1 MLDIRFVR
9 ENVDKV
15 TEALKKRNYPLAI
28 DDFLKDEEER
38 RALLKESEKLRNVR
52 NLISEEIGKHKRKVV
67 EEISKAMEEK
77 RSSLVNLLKGILP
90 QDRLSALYNEVTS
103 EKAFINLI
111 SDNMKSVSE
120 KIKGLDAQLL
130 ALDEKATAFL
140 LNIPNIP
147 HESVP
152 VGKDE
157 TENKVVRT
165 WSEPKDLGFPPL
177 NHWDIA
183 EMLGIIDF
191 DRAAKIAGARFALMR
206 GAGARLE
213 RALMNFMLDLNTS
226 KGYTEVFPPILVNR
240 ESMTGTGQL
249 PKFEMELFRIADPEL
264 YLIPT
269 AEVPVTNIHRDEILK
284 EDNLPLFYTAY
295 TPCFRREAG
304 SYGKDT
310 RGLIRQHQFNKVE
323 LVKFVTP
330 ESSYGELEKLT
341 SDAED
346 ILQKLCLPYRVVA
359 LCSGDLGFSASKTYD
374 LEVWLPGQQRSR
386 EISSCSNFEDFQ
398 ARRAN
403 IRFKREGKKGTEFVH
418 TLNGSGLAIGR
429 TLVAI
434 LENYQQK
441 DGSIVVPH
449 VLRPYMGMDII
460 K

>member
-1 MLDIRFVR
+1 MLDVRFVR
-9 ENVDKV
+9 ENPEKV
-15 TEALKKRNYPLAI
+15 IEALKKRNY
-28 DDFLKDEEER
+28 DVSVFNNFLKN
-38 RALLKESEKLRNVR
+38 EKLRKEMREAVDYHRMKLN
-52 NLISEEIGKHKRKVV
+52 EI
-67 EEISKAMEEK
+67 
-77 RSSLVNLLKGILP
+77 
-90 QDRLSALYNEVTS
+90 
-103 EKAFINLI
+103 
-111 SDNMKSVSE
+111 SE
-120 KIKGLDAQLL
+120 KIGVMKRQGEDVSQLLQEAKGLSDTIRNQEASLNEYEEKIRNSLL
-130 ALDEKATAFL
+130 V
-140 LNIPNIP
+140 IPNIP

-157 TENKVVRT
+157 TENVVVRT
-165 WSEPKDLGFPPL
+165 WGKPRDFDFPPL

-183 EMLGIIDF
+183 EMHGLIDF
-191 DRAAKIAGARFALMR
+191 DRASKIAGARFSLMK
-206 GAGARLE
+206 GAGAKLE

-226 KGYTEVFPPILVNR
+226 KGYMEVFPPILVNR

-249 PKFEMELFRIADPEL
+249 PKFESELFRIADPEF

-269 AEVPVTNIHRDEILK
+269 AEVPVTNIHREEILK
-284 EDNLPLFYTAY
+284 ESDLPIYYTAY

-323 LVKFVTP
+323 LVKFVKP
-330 ESSYGELEKLT
+330 EDSYNELEQLT
-341 SDAED
+341 SDAEG
-346 ILQKLCLPYRVVA
+346 ILQKLGLPYRVVA
-359 LCSGDLGFSASKTYD
+359 LCTGDLGFSAAKTYD
-374 LEVWLPGQQRSR
+374 LEVWLPGQQRYR

-441 DGSIVVPH
+441 DGSIVIPDA
-449 VLRPYMGMDII
+449 LRPYMGMEVIR
-460 K
+460 